1 MTAALVL
8 MTLRPTQPPRG
19 IDNPQPKPVAVHR
32 YWDRTN
38 KIEFAAG
45 ATLAAADMTQTCRN
59 LAHGGHE
66 DFLPTQNCGQAVAFT
81 VGVYAAAE
89 GVAYILHRTGHHKL
103 EHVPVAYMAAAST
116 RGIVFSKIHGAW

>member
-8 MTLRPTQPPRG
+8 MTLHPQPR
-19 IDNPQPKPVAVHR
+19 IESPQPKPVAIHR
-32 YWDRTN
+32 YWDRAN

-45 ATLAAADMTQTCRN
+45 ASLAAADMTQTCRN
-59 LAHGGHE
+59 LARGGHE
-66 DFLPTQNCGQAVAFT
+66 EFLPTQNCGQAIAFT
-81 VGVYAAAE
+81 VGSYAAAE

-103 EHVPVAYMAAAST
+103 ERVPVAYMAAASA